1 MEKVGIKMNQNEIWM
16 IQGTDYK
23 ENTKHLLEEADLET
37 KIKKKMEKIKIVKSE
52 LSPILSHRVRPLMVE
67 QHILR
72 W

>member
-1 MEKVGIKMNQNEIWM
+1 MNQNAIWM

-37 KIKKKMEKIKIVKSE
+37 EIKKKMEKIKIVKSE
-52 LSPILSHRVRPLMVE
+52 LSPILSHRARPLMVE

>member
-1 MEKVGIKMNQNEIWM
+1 MNQNEIWM

-23 ENTKHLLEEADLET
+23 ENTKHLLEAADLET
-37 KIKKKMEKIKIVKSE
+37 EIKKIKIVKSE

>member
-1 MEKVGIKMNQNEIWM
+1 MNQNEIWM

-23 ENTKHLLEEADLET
+23 ENTKHLLEAADLET
-37 KIKKKMEKIKIVKSE
+37 EIKKKKMEKIKIVKSE

>member
-1 MEKVGIKMNQNEIWM
+1 MNQNEIWM

-23 ENTKHLLEEADLET
+23 ENTKYLLEAADLET
-37 KIKKKMEKIKIVKSE
+37 EIKKKMEKIKIVKSE
-52 LSPILSHRVRPLMVE
+52 LSPILLHRVRPLMVE